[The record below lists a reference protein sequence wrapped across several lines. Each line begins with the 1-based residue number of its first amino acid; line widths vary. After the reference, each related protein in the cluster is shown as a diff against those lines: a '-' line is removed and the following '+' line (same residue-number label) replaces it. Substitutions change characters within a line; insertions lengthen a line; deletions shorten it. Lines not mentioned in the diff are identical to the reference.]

1 MNDVVLAAHKLTKR
15 YGRRTVVD
23 SVDMKV
29 YAGDIYG
36 FLGPNGAGKT
46 TTLRMFLGLARP
58 THGTVEILGRS
69 FSQVPWPVFRQV
81 GSLVEGPGFYPHLS
95 AAENLRIVQRL
106 KDDRSRRGEAEIRDL
121 LKLVGLADTG
131 DRPAGRFSMGMKQRL
146 GIAMA
151 LVGEPRILILDEPTN
166 GLDPEGF
173 REMRL
178 LLKSLAA
185 ERGMTILLSSH
196 LLTEVEQVATR
207 VGIIN
212 SGRLIMEATVGELR
226 KRGRPALE
234 VDVSHPEAAATLLR
248 ERLRL
253 RAIAKDIANPGVDG
267 GLPDGKAETGGTT
280 IVVEGGADPA
290 VVNELLVRND
300 IRVSRLVARR
310 ATLEELFFSLTG
322 EQAGGSAKA
331 ENRA

>member
-23 SVDMKV
+23 SVDMTV
-29 YAGDIYG
+29 HGGDIYG

-58 THGTVEILGRS
+58 TRGTVEIFGRS

-106 KDDRSRRGEAEIRDL
+106 KGDRGRRGEGEIRDL
-121 LKLVGLADTG
+121 LSLVGLPDAG
-131 DRPAGRFSMGMKQRL
+131 DRPVGRFSTGMKQRL

-178 LLKSLAA
+178 LLKTLVA

-196 LLTEVEQVATR
+196 LLAEVEQVATR
-207 VGIIN
+207 VGVIN
-212 SGRLIMEATVGELR
+212 NGRLIIEATVEELR
-226 KRGRPALE
+226 RRGGLALE
-234 VDVSHPEAAATLLR
+234 IDVSHPEAAVALLR

-253 RAIAKDIANPGVDG
+253 KATVKDTASPGTADG
-267 GLPDGKAETGGTT
+267 SLDHKPETGGRT
-280 IVVEGGADPA
+280 VLVEGAVDPA

-322 EQAGGSAKA
+322 EQAGKSPRA
-331 ENRA
+331 ENGA